1 MDLDVFLKDHVS
13 KGVRQNTF
21 FHFTDARNIDLIKR
35 HGLLSRRKLK
45 ELDIQI
51 PAPGGNQW
59 SMEAADRLGL
69 DRYVSLCLTG
79 SHPMEYAA
87 RNGGQ
92 IKDVVY
98 LPIRPDVIKIPE
110 VMMTGGVSNKSGIVP
125 EAPDEVLEK
134 LDLEV
139 IYRRTN
145 WKDASVMERLKA
157 AEKFE
162 ILVPD
167 QVPLEYILKI

>member
-1 MDLDVFLKDHVS
+1 MNLDVFLKEHVA

-21 FHFTDARNIDLIKR
+21 FHFTDTRNIDSIKK
-35 HGLLSRRKLK
+35 HGILSRRKAR
-45 ELDIQI
+45 ELDIEI
-51 PAPGGNQW
+51 PAPGGNEW
-59 SMEAADRLGL
+59 SMKSADRLGL
-69 DRYVSLCLTG
+69 DRYVSLCLTA

-87 RNGGQ
+87 RQGGQ
-92 IKDVVY
+92 IVTAQY
-98 LPIRPDVIKIPE
+98 LPIRPDILKVPG
-110 VMMTGGVSNKSGIVP
+110 VMMTGGVSNKAGIVP
-125 EAPDEVLEK
+125 DAPGEVLEK

-145 WKDASVMERLKA
+145 WKDESVKERLKA

-167 QVPLEYILKI
+167 QVRLEYILKI